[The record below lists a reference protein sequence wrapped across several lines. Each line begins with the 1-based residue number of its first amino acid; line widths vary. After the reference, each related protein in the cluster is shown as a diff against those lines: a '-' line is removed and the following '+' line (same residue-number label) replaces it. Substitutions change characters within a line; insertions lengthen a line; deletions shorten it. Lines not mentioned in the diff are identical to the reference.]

1 MRRTA
6 DAVSSGLLTVL
17 FEKHI
22 TSCNNVFLPQYFLFA
37 TNGLYYKRVH
47 GHLSVTFHATFLAV
61 KNVRTLCKK

>member
-22 TSCNNVFLPQYFLFA
+22 TSCDNVFLTQHFLLA

-47 GHLSVTFHATFLAV
+47 CHLSVTFHSTFLAV
-61 KNVRTLCKK
+61 KNVRTLGKK